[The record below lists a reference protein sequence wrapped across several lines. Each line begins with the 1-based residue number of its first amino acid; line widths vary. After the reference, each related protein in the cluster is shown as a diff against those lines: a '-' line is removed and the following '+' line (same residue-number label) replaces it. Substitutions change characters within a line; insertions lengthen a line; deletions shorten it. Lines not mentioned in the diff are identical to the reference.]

1 MRKYWH
7 GLPCIMKMTLD
18 QSNEAAAFAVSLS
31 AETIAA
37 SKGVNNTLETT
48 GKVKASYGT
57 HYANTELDI
66 YGIQQL
72 VCEILRANESVFS
85 RGIESTEIE
94 STELRHIAIA
104 ASMFT
109 SDIIATVNEAFA
121 DAGMRYKPQAVK
133 NVLSTYG
140 KDLIVKI
147 TLTNNEDQPR
157 PCSKPRAKWYLI
169 QQSPMKN
176 G

>member
-1 MRKYWH
+1 M
-7 GLPCIMKMTLD
+7 
-18 QSNEAAAFAVSLS
+18 SVAVMIIRFFIPAS
-31 AETIAA
+31 A
-37 SKGVNNTLETT
+37 
-48 GKVKASYGT
+48 YGT

-72 VCEILRANESVFS
+72 VCQVLRENESVFF
-85 RGIESTEIE
+85 RGIESTEF
-94 STELRHIAIA
+94 RHIAIA
-104 ASMFT
+104 SSMFT
-109 SDIIATVNEAFA
+109 SNIIAAVGLKFA

-147 TLTNNEDQPR
+147 TLSNNEDQPR